1 MEVIL
6 REDYISLGYIGDT
19 VRVRRGFARNFLIPR
34 GIAVEASSGN
44 ERQLRHK
51 LSAIVAKRVKKK
63 AEAQAFA
70 QVLGQVIVEFTLKM
84 GAKGKSFGS
93 VTSRDVEASLKA
105 LGYSVDRRQI
115 RINEAMKSPGVYT
128 VDVKLHSEVTV
139 PVQVKVIAAQ
149 PPVSAGAEGKAEKTK
164 KKSRKKGEELEAAAS
179 EEAGASEESA
189 EESTDESTEDESEE

>member
-19 VRVRRGFARNFLIPR
+19 VKVRRGFARNFLIPR

-44 ERQLRHK
+44 ERQLKHK

-63 AEAQAFA
+63 AEAEAFA
-70 QVLGQVIVEFTLKM
+70 KVLGQVTVEFTIKV
-84 GAKGKSFGS
+84 GAKGKSFGA

-105 LGYSVDRRQI
+105 LGYAVDRRQI
-115 RINEAMKSPGVYT
+115 RINETIKGPGVYT

-149 PPVSAGAEGKAEKTK
+149 APVAAEGAEKGKR
-164 KKSRKKGEELEAAAS
+164 KSRKKDADVEAAAQDEQDTES
-179 EEAGASEESA
+179 QESA
-189 EESTDESTEDESEE
+189 ESDDTEE

>member
-51 LSAIVAKRVKKK
+51 LSAIVAKRAKRKAD
-63 AEAQAFA
+63 AEAYAK
-70 QVLGQVIVEFTLKM
+70 VLGQVIVEFTLKV
-84 GAKGKSFGS
+84 GAKGKSFGA
-93 VTSRDVEASLKA
+93 VTSRDVEAALKA
-105 LGYSVDRRQI
+105 LGYQVDRRQI
-115 RINEAMKSPGVYT
+115 RINETVKSPGVYT
-128 VDVKLHSEVTV
+128 VDVKLHSEVSV

-149 PPVSAGAEGKAEKTK
+149 PPAASAEAKEEKSK
-164 KKSRKKGEELEAAAS
+164 KKSRKKGEEVEAAAGAGESDEAAGAES
-179 EEAGASEESA
+179 EEASA
-189 EESTDESTEDESEE
+189 ESEE